1 MDRLMADLENGDV
14 DLDKRLKAM
23 GIDPKEFKTYGGD
36 YTYNCCKSAG

>member
-23 GIDPKEFKTYGGD
+23 GIDPKEFKADVFKTMGEP
-36 YTYNCCKSAG
+36 TSR